1 MSANTVNY
9 KKRFDVFF
17 LSSMKYSL
25 KGGHLLL
32 SSHVLNLN

>member
-9 KKRFDVFF
+9 KKDFMFF